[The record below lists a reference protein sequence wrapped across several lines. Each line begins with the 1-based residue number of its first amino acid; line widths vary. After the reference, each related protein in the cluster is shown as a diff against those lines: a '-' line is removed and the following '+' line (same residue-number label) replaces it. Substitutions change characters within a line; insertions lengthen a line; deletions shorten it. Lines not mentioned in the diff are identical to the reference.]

1 MTNPAERRMP
11 ELFIASEL
19 LATGGRAVLKVM
31 LHEGSHALAVVR
43 GLKR

>member
-1 MTNPAERRMP
+1 MP

-19 LATGGRAVLKVM
+19 LATGGRVVLEVM